1 VSLRARREAR
11 DGRRAA
17 CCAGELTTAYP
28 QRRARL
34 RSTRRRLSDRGV
46 QRKPAEVA
54 WDTFVYRT
62 GDCTIPTTFD

>member
-1 VSLRARREAR
+1 
-11 DGRRAA
+11 
-17 CCAGELTTAYP
+17 
-28 QRRARL
+28 
-34 RSTRRRLSDRGV
+34 V